1 MRETKK
7 LFRSFLWRFRSSEIP
22 LKWVSHKFTQ
32 PKWRH
37 RNKVG
42 KLYNIFIDILIK
54 LKAVMIGIS
63 SQLRCSPAW
72 LTLLSLTS
80 LCLVWLIFSS
90 LSPAD
95 VSPSKQHNNR
105 QTRPQQ
111 ASLKPTQ
118 CFGDYDFSNQ
128 YHRSPSHNTH
138 ITYIKKKVT
147 LDVLPWPTGAGSVG
161 ILCCCWLQTEL
172 SWEKGCVLAVGVRQS
187 VSQSVICQF

>member
-1 MRETKK
+1 VFYLLSSIQGIVLIPFPSFWFVSCNLMSTLICYFFSEFRLTILYNCCARDKETFP
-7 LFRSFLWRFRSSEIP
+7 LFLWRFRSSEIP

-37 RNKVG
+37 RNKDG

-54 LKAVMIGIS
+54 LKAVMIRIS

-95 VSPSKQHNNR
+95 VSPGKQHNNR

-128 YHRSPSHNTH
+128 YHRSPLHHATHTSH
-138 ITYIKKKVT
+138 ISSKK
-147 LDVLPWPTGAGSVG
+147 
-161 ILCCCWLQTEL
+161 
-172 SWEKGCVLAVGVRQS
+172 
-187 VSQSVICQF
+187 

>member
-1 MRETKK
+1 MFYLLSSIQGIVLFPFPSFWFVSCNLMSTLICYFFRNFVSQFSIIVVRETKK

-22 LKWVSHKFTQ
+22 QKWVSHKFTQ

-37 RNKVG
+37 RNQDG

-54 LKAVMIGIS
+54 LKAVMIRIS

-138 ITYIKKKVT
+138 ITYIK
-147 LDVLPWPTGAGSVG
+147 
-161 ILCCCWLQTEL
+161 
-172 SWEKGCVLAVGVRQS
+172 
-187 VSQSVICQF
+187 